1 MKVLVTG
8 GAGYIGA
15 HAAKALAG
23 AGFQPVVFDDFST
36 GWRSAVKWGPLEEGT
51 LLDLPAIE
59 RAFARHEVAGVI
71 HFAASSFV
79 GESVSDP
86 GKYYRNNVVGTLNL
100 LDAMRAAGV
109 SRIVFSS
116 TCATYGEPLHTPI
129 DENCPQRP
137 VNPYGRTKLAIEQM
151 LGDYEAAYGIQH
163 AALRYFNAAGADP
176 DGEIG
181 ENHEPEPHLIPRAIL
196 AALGE
201 ISDFRIFG
209 TDYPTPDGTAVRD
222 YIHVTDLAEAHVQA
236 LRHLIDKPG
245 SLKLNLGVGR
255 GFSVREIVAAVEE
268 VTGLKVPFETAGRRE
283 GDPPAL
289 VADPS
294 RAREVLGFEPAHAD
308 LNVIIG
314 TAFRW
319 MEAEARRRQ
328 RANEPAARPVK
339 NRY

>member
-15 HAAKALAG
+15 HAAKALAS

-36 GWRSAVKWGPLEEGT
+36 GWRQAVRWGPLEEGT
-51 LLDLPAIE
+51 LLDPSAIQ
-59 RAFARHEVAGVI
+59 RTFARHEVAGVI

-86 GKYYRNNVVGTLNL
+86 GKYYRNNVVGTMNL

-116 TCATYGEPLHTPI
+116 TCATYGEPGKTPI
-129 DENCPQRP
+129 DEDCPQQP
-137 VNPYGRTKLAIEQM
+137 VNPYGRSKLAIEHM
-151 LGDYEAAYGIQH
+151 LGDYEKAYGTQY

-181 ENHEPEPHLIPRAIL
+181 ENHDPEPHLIPRAIL

-201 ISDFRIFG
+201 INDFRIFG
-209 TDYPTPDGTAVRD
+209 TDYPTPDGTAIRD

-236 LRHLIDKPG
+236 LRHLMATPG

-268 VTGLKVPFETAGRRE
+268 VTGLKVPFATAGRRE

-289 VADPS
+289 VADPT
-294 RAREVLGFEPAHAD
+294 RAREILGFKPVHAD
-308 LNVIIG
+308 LDVIIG

-319 MEAEARRRQ
+319 MEAENHRRRH
-328 RANEPAARPVK
+328 ANDVAARARK
-339 NRY
+339 DRA